1 MIDVNY
7 ILNRAD
13 KSDIIVP
20 NSLSATIGDMEGKN
34 KNKHEATIWKSNN
47 GRYMTY
53 IADDTRPNGR
63 RLISKK
69 SEEELRGF
77 LAEFYDTKEREPTI
91 KQCFDEWLADKMKYG
106 EIKEATYYKYIQVYE
121 RFIEK
126 SELANRRI
134 KDINSH
140 DLERFVKSSI
150 HDYNLTSKGWAD
162 LRTVLYGTFRYAK
175 RNDYTDLS
183 ITYVIADMDIGRN
196 IFRRRKIIDSE
207 QVFTQEEVNRIINY
221 VLHESITPTMLMLGV
236 VLAFQ
241 TGMRVGEISTLK
253 FTDLDGDILHVC
265 RTETKTKQNGKWF
278 FEVSEN
284 TKGRDGERYI
294 VLTKNA
300 KTTILMAKELSC
312 NSEYLFSK
320 KGKRIESKQY
330 TRCLYRICEQIGIPK
345 RSMHKARKTYATTLL
360 DAGVSPRIIMN
371 QMGHTMIDTT
381 KTYYHYNNKSV
392 EEVKGILTKSLEF
405 DQTSRFLK

>member
-13 KSDIIVP
+13 RGGIIYT
-20 NSLSATIGDMEGKN
+20 NSLSATIGDMEEKYR
-34 KNKHEATIWKSNN
+34 NKHEGTIWKGNN

-69 SEEELRGF
+69 SEEDLRGF
-77 LAEFYDTKEREPTI
+77 LEEFYSIKEREPTL
-91 KQCFDEWLADKMKYG
+91 KQCFDNWLADKMNYG
-106 EIKEATYYKYIQVYE
+106 EIKEVTYYKYIQVYE
-121 RFIEK
+121 HFLEK
-126 SELANRRI
+126 SELANRQIRY
-134 KDINSH
+134 INSH
-140 DLERFVKSSI
+140 DLERFVKSTI
-150 HDYNLTSKGWAD
+150 HEYNLTSKGWAD

-196 IFRRRKIIDSE
+196 IFRRRKMHDEE
-207 QVFTQEEVNRIINY
+207 QVFTEEEVKRIIDY
-221 VLHESITPTMLMLGV
+221 VLYKSITPTILMLGV

-253 FTDLDGDILHVC
+253 YSDLDGDILHVC
-265 RTETKTKQNGKWF
+265 RTETKVKRNGKWC
-278 FEVSEN
+278 FEISEN
-284 TKGRDGERYI
+284 TKGRDGERNI

-300 KTTILMAKELSC
+300 KTTILMAKCLSYD
-312 NSEYLFSK
+312 SEYLFSK
-320 KGKRIESKQY
+320 RGKRIEAKQY
-330 TRCLYRICEQIGIPK
+330 TRCLYRICEQLNIPK

-381 KTYYHYNNKSV
+381 EAYYHYNNKNV
-392 EEVKGILTKSLEF
+392 EQVKDILTQSLNY
-405 DQTSRFLK
+405 

>member
-13 KSDIIVP
+13 RSGIILP
-20 NSLSATIGDMEGKN
+20 NSLSATIGDMEEKY
-34 KNKHEATIWKSNN
+34 KNKHDATIWKGKN

-53 IADDTRPNGR
+53 VEDITRPNGR

-77 LAEFYDTKEREPTI
+77 LQEFYDTKMREPTV
-91 KQCFDEWLADKMKYG
+91 KQCFDNWLADKMKYG
-106 EIKEATYYKYIQVYE
+106 EIKEVTYCKYIQVYE
-121 RFIEK
+121 RFLK
-126 SELANRRI
+126 DTELANRRI

-162 LRTVLYGTFRYAK
+162 LRTILYGTFRYAK

-196 IFRRRKIIDSE
+196 IFRRKKMIDCE
-207 QVFTQEEVNRIINY
+207 QVFTQEEVEKIINY
-221 VLHESITPTMLMLGV
+221 ALYESITPTILMLGV

-265 RTETKTKQNGKWF
+265 RTETKVKRNGKWY

-284 TKGRDGERYI
+284 TKGRDGERNI

-300 KTTILMAKELSC
+300 KTTILMAKCVSFD
-312 NSEYLFSK
+312 SEYLFSK
-320 KGKRIESKQY
+320 RGKRIESKQY
-330 TRCLYRICEQIGIPK
+330 TRCLYRICEQVGIPK

-381 KTYYHYNNKSV
+381 EAYYHYNNKNV
-392 EEVKGILTKSLEF
+392 EQVKDILTQSLKF
-405 DQTSRFLK
+405 